1 MNLVIDQGNTVTKV
15 AVFKTNVL
23 IETFLYEVF
32 DKSICSLLVANYSID
47 SCIYCT
53 VVEPSK
59 EVLSYLDNKISNFL
73 FIDESTA
80 LPVKNN
86 YKTPKT
92 LGKDRLGAV
101 VEANALYPKRNV
113 LVIDVGTAI
122 TYEFIDKEAVYW
134 GGNISLGI
142 TMRFKA
148 LNAYTEKLPILDR
161 FGDLPDIGCDTET
174 AIRAGVVR
182 GVIFE
187 IRGYIDEFKACYP
200 ELQVVLTGGHT
211 KYIESQLD
219 REIAVDVNLVLK
231 GLNRILNYNVV
242 KE

>member
-23 IETFLYEVF
+23 IETFLYEIF
-32 DKSICSLLVANYSID
+32 DASICSLLLANYSVH

-59 EVLSYLDNKISNFL
+59 EVLSYLDNKIPNFL

-80 LPVKNN
+80 LPIRNE

-101 VEANALYPKRNV
+101 VEANALFPKSDV
-113 LVIDVGTAI
+113 LVVDVGTAI
-122 TYEFIDKEAVYW
+122 TYEFIDRSAVYR

-142 TMRFKA
+142 TMRFRA
-148 LNAYTEKLPILDR
+148 LNAYTQKLPVLDR
-161 FGDLPDIGCDTET
+161 YGDLPDMGTDTET
-174 AIRAGVVR
+174 AIRSGVVR
-182 GVIFE
+182 GVVFE
-187 IRGYIDEFKACYP
+187 IRGYIDQFKAQYP
-200 ELQVVLTGGHT
+200 QLQVVLTGGHT
-211 KYIESQLD
+211 RYIESQLNRD
-219 REIAVDVNLVLK
+219 VSVDINLVLK